1 MCFYFWKL
9 AAISASS
16 VYEIQSA
23 LSTKLLGVQWG
34 GFMGLFQIQK
44 RTAFGDVM
52 VSMVTL
58 ANNTVL
64 YI

>member
-1 MCFYFWKL
+1 MLLFLETCCNT
-9 AAISASS
+9 ASS

-44 RTAFGDVM
+44 RTAFRDVM
-52 VSMVTL
+52 VSMVTR